1 LLHTFQ
7 GGCDTGTCGQT
18 GDQVCD
24 TPAEATPTS
33 GCPTGKD
40 TCPATGLDPIHNYMD
55 YSTDICYTNFTTGQ
69 DQRADALMAQY
80 RPGIGSAALL
90 PGDQAGAMRAAKVTG
105 PASFGLRAV
114 PNPFNPRTKVEFS
127 MQREGHALVRVF
139 DIQGRTVAT
148 IVNGRLPQGAHR
160 YDFDGDRLASGIYL
174 LQLRVDGM
182 PVDVR
187 RISLLK

>member
-1 LLHTFQ
+1 
-7 GGCDTGTCGQT
+7 
-18 GDQVCD
+18 
-24 TPAEATPTS
+24 
-33 GCPTGKD
+33 
-40 TCPATGLDPIHNYMD
+40 
-55 YSTDICYTNFTTGQ
+55 
-69 DQRADALMAQY
+69 MAQY
-80 RPGIGSAALL
+80 RPGIGAGRLANGAGTMQNAA
-90 PGDQAGAMRAAKVTG
+90 RV
-105 PASFGLRAV
+105 ASLSLRAV
-114 PNPFNPRTKVEFS
+114 PNPFNPRTKIEFS